1 MCQAEKMAHLK
12 RQTHP
17 KRKAHQERK
26 DEHVNYKKVELM
38 IS

>member
-1 MCQAEKMAHLK
+1 MCQAEKMAHPK

>member
-17 KRKAHQERK
+17 KRKEHQERK